1 MCQILIRWANKL
13 IEARTNRDP
22 HRHCIENLFRFL
34 VRCLASSHRNWAM
47 IRVSS
52 KGDDAP
58 AVCGVSSTASAA
70 ADEAAADG
78 RVTVSTAAFSQ
89 QKGRCSRKTRLV
101 DSTPP
106 PFRSHPTGAR
116 YSSRRARRATR
127 SRASR
132 RRVPGRRDPMHANP
146 SRRCGAPA
154 DGGGTLTTPRRR
166 RGQLGPPPAHGG
178 GGAAAARAPR
188 RPAPHGPTNRL
199 EAAAGRDADVVAA
212 RTHTYQGGGAA
223 VGRSTQPT
231 SPVRRP
237 PSPHRRSSTPFTQL
251 GRRDHPCSSASAFLG
266 KVRSLPP
273 KAPHLAT
280 PPPPPRW

>member
-1 MCQILIRWANKL
+1 MRQPCVACRAQRPPLLTRQPRTAASRCPPLLSAN
-13 IEARTNRDP
+13 R
-22 HRHCIENLFRFL
+22 
-34 VRCLASSHRNWAM
+34 
-47 IRVSS
+47 
-52 KGDDAP
+52 KG
-58 AVCGVSSTASAA
+58 AA
-70 ADEAAADG
+70 AGKPGWWTAPPLRSG
-78 RVTVSTAAFSQ
+78 RTRLARATAA
-89 QKGRCSRKTRLV
+89 
-101 DSTPP
+101 
-106 PFRSHPTGAR
+106 GAR
-116 YSSRRARRATR
+116 VARHA

-132 RRVPGRRDPMHANP
+132 RRVPGWRDPMHTNP

-188 RPAPHGPTNRL
+188 RPAPHGPRNRL